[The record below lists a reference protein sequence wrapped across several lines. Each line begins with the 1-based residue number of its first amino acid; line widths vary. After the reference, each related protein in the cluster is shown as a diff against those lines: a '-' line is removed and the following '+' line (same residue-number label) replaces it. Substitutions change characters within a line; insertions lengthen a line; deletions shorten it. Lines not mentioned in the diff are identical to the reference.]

1 MKFGKRLHSHLQET
15 LPTWRDKYL
24 SYKHLKKTLVA
35 TNNSSF
41 YSSSSSSPAFC
52 GSMSSRLRSSEE
64 NGHVLNPNPNCGENC
79 EFVDFLNLE
88 LDKLNAFFV
97 DKEEEYVIR
106 LQVFLSIQTLIH
118 PWIYHYLLLLLL

>member
-1 MKFGKRLHSHLQET
+1 MMKFGKRLHSHLQET

-35 TNNSSF
+35 TNNSSEP
-41 YSSSSSSPAFC
+41 YSYSSSSSSSSSPAFR
-52 GSMSSRLRSSEE
+52 GAMGAAVSSTQLRSNEE
-64 NGHVLNPNPNCGENC
+64 NGDVRNPRCGESC

-106 LQVFLSIQTLIH
+106 LQVFLSIQ
-118 PWIYHYLLLLLL
+118 P